1 MNHKKTKSIII
12 FVLIILMISML
23 IAFVIDRF
31 IFNKHTIKTQ
41 YGDVFNVEYDDF
53 KTKSIITS
61 PDSKL
66 YYTSS
71 MDTIKK
77 EDFIGLENTSTL
89 KVYRFDGVAIFDDGE
104 GFELLTDEKDI
115 DSHPK
120 VAEVVFKSILSDSWF
135 FQRNIKD
142 FVNSRTYCEEGKRV
156 LDLLIAEDY
165 GKLSDYGLTEKTIN
179 DSQELNKI
187 KQAAEE
193 AAGEKKKD

>member
-1 MNHKKTKSIII
+1 MTRKKTKIIII
-12 FVLIILMISML
+12 FILITL
-23 IAFVIDRF
+23 AFSLLTAFIIDRF
-31 IFNKHTIKTQ
+31 ILNKHTIKTQ

-165 GKLSDYGLTEKTIN
+165 GKLSDYGLTEETLN
-179 DSQELNKI
+179 DYQELNRI
-187 KQAAEE
+187 KQAAKE
-193 AAGEKKKD
+193 AFNEKK